1 MRLSFFLLC
10 STLLSSANADA
21 GSIKARRVLQAADCT
36 QYEID
41 FVLVEGDAVRSSVEQ
56 EIVDM
61 LGEVGIKVNTRALTK
76 EEFNEAEQNGD
87 FHLSF
92 SETWGAPYG
101 KFC

>member
-1 MRLSFFLLC
+1 
-10 STLLSSANADA
+10 
-21 GSIKARRVLQAADCT
+21 
-36 QYEID
+36 
-41 FVLVEGDAVRSSVEQ
+41 
-56 EIVDM
+56 M

>member
-41 FVLVEGDAVRSSVEQ
+41 FVLVEGDAVR
-56 EIVDM
+56 
-61 LGEVGIKVNTRALTK
+61 
-76 EEFNEAEQNGD
+76 
-87 FHLSF
+87 
-92 SETWGAPYG
+92 
-101 KFC
+101 